1 MRPYELMVLL
11 KPEIEDHKATVEV
24 LGEVVRGLG
33 GEIAKVD
40 IWGKRRLAYPIDKI
54 VDGFYTLYTL
64 DMDPTQVQEL
74 DRLLKLRDDVI
85 RHIVVRLDE
94 K

>member
-11 KPEIEDHKATVEV
+11 KPEIEDHKAAVEA

-54 VDGFYTLYTL
+54 TDGFYALYTL
-64 DMDPTQVQEL
+64 DMDPPQVQEL
-74 DRLLKLRDDVI
+74 DRLFKLREDVI

>member
-1 MRPYELMVLL
+1 VRPYELMVLL
-11 KPEIEDHKATVEV
+11 KPEIEDHKAAVEA

-54 VDGFYTLYTL
+54 TDGFYALYTL
-64 DMDPTQVQEL
+64 DMDPPQVQEL
-74 DRLLKLRDDVI
+74 DRLFKLREDVI